1 MSQKNLFCIF
11 DINDNFILSEGSFIE
26 MEDLLDTLSGNYILT
41 SKDQVQMYQKLKEEN
56 NSLRRQIDDLTIKL
70 LSLYYP
76 NS

>member
-1 MSQKNLFCIF
+1 MNQKNLFCIF
-11 DINDNFILSEGSFIE
+11 DINNNFILSEGSFIE